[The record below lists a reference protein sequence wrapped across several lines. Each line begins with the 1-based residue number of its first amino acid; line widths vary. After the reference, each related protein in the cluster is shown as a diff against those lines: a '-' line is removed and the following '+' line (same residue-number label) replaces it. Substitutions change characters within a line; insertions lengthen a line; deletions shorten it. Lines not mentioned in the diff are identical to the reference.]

1 MNGSDS
7 TISPKT
13 VAGNAPPPFH
23 LVIFG
28 ASGDLTSRKLIPAVF
43 HLFQQNLLP
52 ETFSVIGF
60 ARHEYNDDSF
70 RRRLRE
76 MLEKVKSQT
85 LDNAAWERF
94 ARHIHYHQAHYDHP
108 AGYQALQQKIEQ
120 TARQNHT
127 PANCLFYLAT
137 PPDTVTPVVNQLHQ
151 AGLARRDPAEGGWS
165 RLIVEKPFG
174 RDLDTARQLNQTIKA
189 AFQESQIYRI
199 DHYLGKETVQN
210 LLVFRFANMIF
221 EPIWNHNYIDH
232 VQITVSETLGVEGR
246 GAYYE
251 QSGALRDIVQNH
263 MMHLL
268 CLVAMEA
275 PNSLDAASVRNEKV
289 KVLKTLR
296 PIPAECAANGVVRAQ
311 YAAGSYQGQTI
322 PGYLHEPGV
331 APDSVTETFVAFK
344 TFVDNW
350 RWAEVPFYLRTG
362 KRLPARITEIGIHFK
377 PVPRVLFN
385 TSKFGPMPPN
395 ILAIRIQPNEG
406 ISLQFQV
413 KEPGLGMKI
422 DPYKMDFGY
431 SQAFGQEP
439 PDAYERLL
447 LDAALGDSTLFTRDD
462 EVETAWAFLDPILQG
477 CASQTKKLPAYPAG
491 SWGPREADDLIAADG
506 RAWYLV
512 KRPK

>member
-1 MNGSDS
+1 MNVSDGI
-7 TISPKT
+7 TTKT
-13 VAGNAPPPFH
+13 ATGNTPPSFA

-108 AGYQALQQKIEQ
+108 AGYQALRQKIEQ

-137 PPDTVTPVVNQLHQ
+137 PPDAVTPVVNQLHQ

-174 RDLDTARQLNQTIKA
+174 RDLESARQLNQTIKA

-322 PGYLHEPGV
+322 PSYLDEPGV

-377 PVPRVLFN
+377 PVPKVLFN
-385 TSKFGPMPPN
+385 TPKFGPMPPN

-422 DPYKMDFGY
+422 DPYKMEFGY

-477 CASQTKKLPAYPAG
+477 CSSQTKKLPTYPAG

-506 RAWYLV
+506 RAWHLV